1 MPPPQTIDSCPCLRC
16 VDMTVHP
23 RAVSKLAM
31 RMRQSLSFNLA
42 NVAVQFKGGVALTEK
57 EMCSVA
63 ISLSEFK
70 LTSKTYE
77 NNEISTQI
85 KASNGKFITMREL
98 MDAISIQ
105 ETKTRV
111 PSKEDIDSK
120 YSEYRSGS
128 DDCIG
133 DDRHYEGLKYDRD
146 RDTYEVEWWGPWGGS
161 FESGGTF
168 EERMKTCVAAAIDP
182 RGERGVAAILA

>member
-1 MPPPQTIDSCPCLRC
+1 
-16 VDMTVHP
+16 
-23 RAVSKLAM
+23 M
-31 RMRQSLSFNLA
+31 RMRQSLSFDYA
-42 NVAVQFKGGVALTEK
+42 KAAVQFKGGVALTEK

-63 ISLSEFK
+63 ISLPEIE
-70 LTSKTYE
+70 LTST
-77 NNEISTQI
+77 SFWSDSPATQI

-98 MDAISIQ
+98 IYAISIQ

-111 PSKEDIDSK
+111 PSKEEIDSK

-146 RDTYEVEWWGPWGGS
+146 RGTYEVEWWGPWGGS

-168 EERMKTCVAAAIDP
+168 EERMKTCVADLIDP
-182 RGERGVAAILA
+182 WGKRGVGAILA